1 MQRRQRV
8 PVSAPPTCQPDSFQ
22 YLATQLAG
30 ARCATN
36 SAELLSVENLIR
48 RRSLARRRT
57 RVERSRIS
65 FAVVSAKTRNS
76 LSSLASPTSDPVLTT
91 AWHSRHREAR
101 INSCFKDTMS
111 DSILEIISAACCL
124 YLSNFT
130 LAAVHFSS
138 ALVHSDTN
146 KPFFRPSGLISVTP
160 KETNMF
166 PQTNRQSTVLF

>member
-1 MQRRQRV
+1 LCDELGGALERGKLD
-8 PVSAPPTCQPDSFQ
+8 SA
-22 YLATQLAG
+22 ALAG
-30 ARCATN
+30 ETTN
-36 SAELLSVENLIR
+36 SSRARQNLFCCCFGEDEKFLE
-48 RRSLARRRT
+48 LARIADF
-57 RVERSRIS
+57 RS
-65 FAVVSAKTRNS
+65 
-76 LSSLASPTSDPVLTT
+76 T

>member
-48 RRSLARRRT
+48 RRSADETTNSQQNRFCCCFGEDEKFLELARIADF
-57 RVERSRIS
+57 RSS
-65 FAVVSAKTRNS
+65 T
-76 LSSLASPTSDPVLTT
+76 DT

-101 INSCFKDTMS
+101 INSCFKVRTS

-130 LAAVHFSS
+130 PAAVHFSS

-146 KPFFRPSGLISVTP
+146 KPFFRPSGLISLTP
-160 KETNMF
+160 KETSMF